1 MSEIEEQP
9 GASAPPIDQS
19 LLPPAGSEVFG
30 GPVPSWAPPPPPPPI
45 SNSLWHRVAAGVV
58 VAAVVAAAAGAGIG
72 WSLARAINPHT
83 GTAQTITQP
92 APQPQTQPES
102 PIQPAP
108 ITGGSLNASAIAA
121 KVDPAIVDIN
131 TVVGSGQAAGT
142 GMIITSNGLVLTN
155 NHVIDR
161 STAIHVTIFGRSETY
176 TAHVLG
182 AAPSSDIAVLQIEG
196 VTGLPTVG
204 FASSASVNVGD
215 AIVALG
221 NALGRGGS
229 PAVSQGTITALDQTI
244 TASAGGGKSEQ
255 LSGMLQSDATI
266 YPGDSGGPLVNSS
279 GQVIGMI
286 TAGDVQGFRS
296 SASNVNYAIAS
307 DTLLSAV
314 NQIRS
319 GQASPGIVYGQV
331 GYIGVSVQSLDAAS
345 AAQLGL
351 SVSSGALVVGVQSG
365 SPAEGAGITRNS
377 VITAVAGS
385 QITSLDTLS
394 TVLLG
399 HKPGEKVS
407 IAWVNQ
413 GGSHTATLVLAG
425 VNP

>member
-286 TAGDVQGFRS
+286 TAGDVQDSAPAPPMSTMRSPQTPS
-296 SASNVNYAIAS
+296 SARSTRSAPVKRARAS
-307 DTLLSAV
+307 SMARSATSGSRCSRLTRRRL
-314 NQIRS
+314 RS
-319 GQASPGIVYGQV
+319 WVSASRPVPWWLVFSPAHPRKARGSPETPSSRRSPG
-331 GYIGVSVQSLDAAS
+331 AR
-345 AAQLGL
+345 
-351 SVSSGALVVGVQSG
+351 
-365 SPAEGAGITRNS
+365 SPRSTR
-377 VITAVAGS
+377 
-385 QITSLDTLS
+385 
-394 TVLLG
+394 
-399 HKPGEKVS
+399 
-407 IAWVNQ
+407 
-413 GGSHTATLVLAG
+413 
-425 VNP
+425 